1 MYAQRTCIYTVYYV
15 IIIDFSFIR
24 VKTIEIIMAT
34 PWPENNP
41 ETLEDLCLKVAAQNI
56 DAFAFKSS
64 EGLYSLKDGISLLHP
79 SLCDKLFQSMYEEN
93 PKDLTWLT
101 IFRDT
106 SLTRLN
112 KVNLSW
118 RSISVPDLTF
128 LCKHPIRELDLSH
141 CNLNEE
147 HLQVINELGGTLL
160 SLVIEDAYDL
170 TQHGFC
176 VDYVFQC
183 PNLRKLVIRDAYYE
197 DFRSGGLDAPG
208 DHSVL
213 AAMLCPLKT
222 LTYLDLSCC
231 VVSIEIIESLEKMEH
246 LLSLDLSGVHIET
259 MEDALRKICKIKTL
273 R

>member
-1 MYAQRTCIYTVYYV
+1 
-15 IIIDFSFIR
+15 
-24 VKTIEIIMAT
+24 MAT

-64 EGLYSLKDGISLLHP
+64 EGYSLKDGISLLHP

-93 PKDLTWLT
+93 PKDETWLT

-128 LCKHPIRELDLSH
+128 LCKHPIRELELSH
-141 CNLNEE
+141 CNLNEK
-147 HLQVINELGGTLL
+147 HIKVINELGGTLL
-160 SLVIEDAYDL
+160 SLIIEDAYDL
-170 TQHGFC
+170 AQHLFQWIKSAGATEEDGFC

-183 PNLRKLVIRDAYYE
+183 PKLKKLVIRDAYLE
-197 DFRSGGLDAPG
+197 DSSSGERDSPG
-208 DHSVL
+208 DQSVL

-231 VVSIEIIESLEKMEH
+231 VVGIEIIESLEKMEH
-246 LLSLDLSGVHIET
+246 LLSLDLSGVHIEK